1 MGLSGGGLEGL
12 TSRASSLTGFGIWK
26 YRTEI
31 AAPPATGQ
39 VRFNNA
45 DPSLATE
52 MYIHETNQ
60 NGDDMGNFFAL
71 IAVDSILYLQDRRN
85 ADNFFVIEVATN
97 TDSGVYRTIVMDTI
111 VLQGVEPSQNQDMA
125 FVVDH

>member
-1 MGLSGGGLEGL
+1 MGLGGGGLEGL
-12 TSRASSLTGFGIWK
+12 TSKPASLTGLGIWK

-31 AAPPATGQ
+31 AAPPASGQ
-39 VRFNNA
+39 VRFNNV
-45 DPSLATE
+45 DPAAATE

-60 NGDDMGNFFAL
+60 NGLDLGNFFAL

-97 TDSGVYRTIVMDTI
+97 TDSGAYRTIVMDTI
-111 VLQGVEPSQNQDMA
+111 ILQGAEPSQNTDMA
-125 FVVDH
+125 LVVS

>member
-1 MGLSGGGLEGL
+1 MGLGGGGLEGL
-12 TSRASSLTGFGIWK
+12 TSKPASLTGLGIWK

-31 AAPPATGQ
+31 AAPPASGQ
-39 VRFNNA
+39 VRFNNV
-45 DPSLATE
+45 DPAAATE

-60 NGDDMGNFFAL
+60 NGLDLANFFDL

-97 TDSGVYRTIVMDTI
+97 TDSGAYRTIVMDTI
-111 VLQGVEPSQNQDMA
+111 ILQGAEPSQNTDMA
-125 FVVDH
+125 LVVS

>member
-12 TSRASSLTGFGIWK
+12 TSQPSSLTGLGIWK

-31 AAPPATGQ
+31 AAPPASGQ

-52 MYIHETNQ
+52 MYIHETNRD
-60 NGDDMGNFFAL
+60 GTDLANFLAL

-111 VLQGVEPSQNQDMA
+111 ILQGDEPSQNADMA
-125 FVVDH
+125 LVVS

>member
-12 TSRASSLTGFGIWK
+12 TTQPASLTGLGIWK

-31 AAPPATGQ
+31 AAPPASGQ

-45 DPSLATE
+45 DPSIATE

-60 NGDDMGNFFAL
+60 NGLDLANIFAL
-71 IAVDSILYLQDRRN
+71 IEANTLLYLQDRQN
-85 ADNFFVIEVATN
+85 SDNFFVISVTSN
-97 TDSGVYRTIVMDTI
+97 TDSGAYRTIVMATI
-111 VLQGVEPSQNQDMA
+111 ILQGVEPSQNQDMA
-125 FVVDH
+125 LVVA

>member
-12 TSRASSLTGFGIWK
+12 TSRASSLTGLGIWK

-31 AAPPATGQ
+31 VAPPASGQ
-39 VRFNNA
+39 VRFNNV

-60 NGDDMGNFFAL
+60 NGLDLGNFFAL
-71 IAVDSILYLQDRRN
+71 IVVDSILYLQDRRN
-85 ADNFFVIEVATN
+85 SDNFFVIEVATN
-97 TDSGVYRTIVMDTI
+97 TDSGAYRTIVMDTI
-111 VLQGVEPSQNQDMA
+111 ILQGDEPSQNTDMA
-125 FVVDH
+125 LVVS

>member
-1 MGLSGGGLEGL
+1 MGLGGGGLEGL
-12 TSRASSLTGFGIWK
+12 TSKPASLTGLGIWK

-31 AAPPATGQ
+31 AAPPASGQ
-39 VRFNNA
+39 VRFNNV
-45 DPSLATE
+45 DPAAATE

-60 NGDDMGNFFAL
+60 NGLDLANFFAL

-97 TDSGVYRTIVMDTI
+97 TDSGAYRTIVMDTI
-111 VLQGVEPSQNQDMA
+111 ILQGAEPSQNTDMA
-125 FVVDH
+125 LVVS